1 MSDIDVDDLPSL
13 NEYDSLKRVGKYVI
27 QKKLGAGGMGTVFL
41 ALDDELNRPVA
52 LKVLPREKAENP
64 VLVKR
69 FKAEALSAAQLHH
82 RNIVGVYEAGQADGL
97 LYIAL
102 EYINGTDALELLRSR
117 GVIPVKRSIEIIR
130 GVAQALQHAAERNI
144 VHRDIKPSNI
154 MIAKDGEIKL
164 ADMGLA
170 RSIDAEADTGIT
182 RAGTTVGTVDYMAP
196 EQARNSKAADI
207 RSDLYSL
214 GCTWYHLI
222 TGQPPFGEG
231 DMVAKVHAHAVKPP
245 PDPRRLNDRI
255 PEAVVAVIQRLM
267 SKKPLERHQT
277 AQELIDDLANPN
289 LHRQGVTNDVLAS
302 LRHEH
307 VPETIDEDAAE
318 DEPRPASSPSASRPG
333 KSRSGPAAR
342 AAEPE
347 SGSGKSKSSSAKS
360 RPKSPS
366 ASRSAAGAAA
376 AFEDI
381 DEDEEVGTKKSNRR
395 KTGGD
400 RSLPERMDAPKETGG
415 GFSQISIDPIFFQI
429 GLVALLI
436 VAVVGTV
443 TWYVRSMK
451 TDNIDDQG
459 NLAAALQRKELNAA
473 PEAPKVQPN
482 TAPAPMP
489 EPEKVVEPPKA
500 PDLKLTGPKDDT
512 PFPGVP
518 EVQLS
523 NRTIYPAWTPYTR
536 GSAPDDVPVVKVRRF
551 KTGSG
556 EIASLA
562 ALGNKDRVVIEF
574 QDEGPH
580 RIPVG
585 TLSSLKWLGL
595 RGKDVRPIV
604 VLVGSVAE
612 GKGALGSNRGVVKLE
627 GVDLFWNA
635 PEGTAGAAIAMQ
647 GGELLLRNST
657 LTVSGTPTA
666 LLALKGQAGMT
677 SRTVLENVVL
687 RGDAG
692 EAIRIDGPGVE
703 LIGGNVACLTPGD
716 SLTVNAAERVPPPQ
730 PPGDRVIRL
739 FNSTF
744 VTGGRFLSARHDG
757 TKPPAALDVRLDHT
771 VAALAGEPKSPASA
785 IRVSNWPDS
794 PADAAD
800 DPRPVAFKLAGDT
813 FRLAG
818 WKVLTE
824 PASGNAV
831 TDATSWRLYWMQA
844 PPSET
849 FLPSPPETF
858 QKLLPRHSAESQ
870 ATLAAAI
877 TWSERDV
884 ADQVI
889 GAKFDTLP
897 HPTEGLAEHVEAF
910 ANRPTIAALPAGG
923 PETRFDL
930 KKSQTLARFLSSE
943 VPDGARVVLFGAG
956 VKFLEPVALK
966 KKTLTIV
973 FEQTEGAPLELQP
986 QSKSGNEKEGPEAWI
1001 TLSDGA
1007 KVEIV
1012 GGRFNVLHS
1021 RGKQHPK
1028 SFARVNGS
1036 TLILSRCDI
1045 EGSQSAEAPGLP
1057 LVGAAGAGDS
1067 RILVRE
1073 SFVRGKGPAVLLGAP
1088 KSTVVVQQSL
1098 LLAPGNAIELVQDV
1112 AGSTLSLDA
1121 ATIAAGTSAI
1131 RLAADLKGDA
1141 RIFSADSLFVPPT
1154 AEAGILV
1161 QDDAGAAGKSITWWG
1176 RANAYSGRLKGF
1188 LASPQVPA
1196 SADFE
1201 QTWTKVWGAGRD
1213 LRPASGLEAVV
1224 LASPLGKLADLV
1236 PEDFH
1241 LNPTCLAAGWSE
1253 SGDAAGADPKKVG
1266 VPVTAVAAA
1275 PNGSSKTSPAN
1286 PPAKK
1291 PTSGF

>member
-13 NEYDSLKRVGKYVI
+13 NEHDSLKRVGKYVI

-41 ALDDELNRPVA
+41 ALDEDLNRPVA

-69 FKAEALSAAQLHH
+69 FKAEAQSAAQLHH

-117 GVIPVKRSIEIIR
+117 GVIPVKRSIEIVR

-144 VHRDIKPSNI
+144 VHRDIKPSNV
-154 MIAKDGEIKL
+154 MISKDGDIKL

-196 EQARNSKAADI
+196 EQARNSKAADV

-222 TGQPPFGEG
+222 TGQPPFGDG

-255 PEAVVAVIQRLM
+255 PEAIVAVIQRLM
-267 SKKPLERHQT
+267 SKKPLERYQT

-307 VPETIDEDAAE
+307 VPSAIEDKEE
-318 DEPRPASSPSASRPG
+318 DEPPPSAATSRSG
-333 KSRSGPAAR
+333 KSRSGPTAR

-347 SGSGKSKSSSAKS
+347 SNSGKNKSSSGKA
-360 RPKSPS
+360 RPKSTS
-366 ASRSAAGAAA
+366 ASRPAAGAA

-381 DEDEEVGTKKSNRR
+381 DEDEDVGAKKANRR

-415 GFSQISIDPIFFQI
+415 GFSQISIDPVFFQI

-473 PEAPKVQPN
+473 PEAPTVQPN

-500 PDLKLTGPKDDT
+500 PELKLTGPKDDT

-523 NRTIYPAWTPYTR
+523 NKSIYPAWIPYTR
-536 GSAPDDVPVVKVRRF
+536 GSAPEDVPVVKVRRF
-551 KTGSG
+551 RTGSG

-562 ALGNKDRVVIEF
+562 APGNRDRVVFEF

-585 TLSSLKWLGL
+585 SLSSLKWVGL
-595 RGKDVRPIV
+595 RGKDIRPIL

-635 PEGTAGAAIAMQ
+635 PEGTAGAAIAMH

-666 LLALKGQAGMT
+666 LLGLKGQAGIT
-677 SRTVLENVVL
+677 SRAVLENVVL
-687 RGDAG
+687 RSDAG

-703 LIGGNVACLTPGD
+703 LVGGNVACLTPGD

-744 VTGGRFLSARHDG
+744 VTAGRFLSARHDG
-757 TKPPAALDVRLDHT
+757 TKPPAALDVRLGHT
-771 VAALAGEPKSPASA
+771 VAALAGDPKSPAGA

-800 DPRPVAFKLAGDT
+800 DPRPLAFKLTGDT

-849 FLPSPPETF
+849 FLPSPPESF

-877 TWSERDV
+877 QWAERDV

-889 GAKFDTLP
+889 GAKFATLP

-930 KKSQTLARFLSSE
+930 KKSQTLSRFLSSE

-1001 TLSDGA
+1001 TLSEGA
-1007 KVEIV
+1007 RVEIV
-1012 GGRFNVLHS
+1012 GGRFNLLHS

-1028 SFARVNGS
+1028 SFARVSGG
-1036 TLILSRCDI
+1036 TLILTRCDI
-1045 EGSQSAEAPGLP
+1045 EGSQSAEAPALP
-1057 LVGAAGAGDS
+1057 LVGAADSGDS

-1073 SFVRGKGPAVLLGAP
+1073 SLVRGKGPTVLLAVP
-1088 KSTVVVQQSL
+1088 KSTVIIHESVL
-1098 LLAPGNAIELVQDV
+1098 LTPGNAIEVAQDV
-1112 AGSTLSLDA
+1112 AGSVLSFDA
-1121 ATIAAGTSAI
+1121 ATISAGTNAI

-1141 RIFSADSLFVPPT
+1141 RIFSADSLFIPPT
-1154 AEAGILV
+1154 ADGGILV
-1161 QDDAGAAGKSITWWG
+1161 QDDAGVAGKSILWWG

-1188 LASPQVPA
+1188 LSSSQIPASP
-1196 SADFE
+1196 DFE
-1201 QTWTKVWGAGRD
+1201 ETWTKVWGAGRD
-1213 LRPASGLEAVV
+1213 LRPVTGLEAVV
-1224 LASPLGKLADLV
+1224 LASPLGKLSDLQ
-1236 PEDFH
+1236 PEDFQ

-1266 VPVTAVAAA
+1266 VPASAVAAT
-1275 PNGSSKTSPAN
+1275 PTGSSKTSPAN
-1286 PPAKK
+1286 PPGKK